1 MSEPS
6 DADQDAPIVH
16 VEPPRFLARTG
27 RHGNYKLHGGR
38 WTYVEADDDKADD
51 LGYTGTPFRALD
63 REPECIGPAILES
76 YAQIN
81 RRIYTQQHV
90 LEVAEAQ
97 ERRPELTPQNRL
109 DDVYRRAKDGRYDD
123 LKRPIHVIQ
132 KELDKARMRGQ
143 DPKPA
148 TMQRLEALEALLD
161 GVSVLRM
168 AA

>member
-6 DADQDAPIVH
+6 TPDDQSTPPH

-27 RHGNYKLHGGR
+27 RHGNYKLVDGR
-38 WTYVEADDDKADD
+38 WTYTEPADDKADD

-63 REPECIGPAILES
+63 REPECVGPAILES

-81 RRIYTQQHV
+81 ARIYTQQHA
-90 LEVAEAQ
+90 LEVAAAQ
-97 ERRPELTPQNRL
+97 QRRPELTPQNRH
-109 DDVYRRAKDGRYDD
+109 DDLHRRAKHAHVD
-123 LKRPIHVIQ
+123 LSH
-132 KELDKARMRGQ
+132 ELHLVQRAIDKARMRDQ
-143 DPKPA
+143 PVSPA
-148 TMQRLEALEALLD
+148 VLDRLERLEALMD